1 MKTSHGGA
9 HRSVASSEMIFTIP
23 SEEPVARARE
33 LAANGNVPT
42 EYFTP
47 ASFSSSSDLPHVAI
61 WQGARRVRDRADLE
75 DEPRGPHLGE
85 RVHNAG
91 DHVVVDVAGKAR
103 DHLDASDALRAR
115 THDGGD
121 DGFFPWRARQRG
133 DCTSSSA
140 LCASIGPSITSPI
153 AKMDGIFVLKCESTT
168 TRPSLSVSMPI
179 SSRPRPSV
187 KGLRPARETGAR
199 GRVDWIARRDREHE
213 RQRG

>member
-1 MKTSHGGA
+1 
-9 HRSVASSEMIFTIP
+9 MIFTIP

-103 DHLDASDALRAR
+103 DHLDASDALRAAH
-115 THDGGD
+115 TTEVTTV
-121 DGFFPWRARQRG
+121 FFRG
-133 DCTSSSA
+133 
-140 LCASIGPSITSPI
+140 
-153 AKMDGIFVLKCESTT
+153 E
-168 TRPSLSVSMPI
+168 
-179 SSRPRPSV
+179 
-187 KGLRPARETGAR
+187 
-199 GRVDWIARRDREHE
+199 RD
-213 RQRG
+213 